1 MTRYVAVIEER
12 PTGFGP
18 TVWVG
23 EVRTDHDDQPIRA
36 WREANSSTSPMSE
49 RRFYGSQ
56 GFYPVSV
63 GATRGDVLAKL
74 TERAANIVESGSAG
88 WSPRTRKAG

>member
-1 MTRYVAVIEER
+1 MTKYVAVIEER

-23 EVRTDHDDQPIRA
+23 EVRTDHDDQPLQA
-36 WREANSSTSPMSE
+36 WRESNSSTAPMSE
-49 RRFYGSQ
+49 HRFPGSQ

-63 GATRGDVLAKL
+63 GTTRDDVLAKL
-74 TERAANIVESGSAG
+74 TERARDIVESAMEPPHRR
-88 WSPRTRKAG
+88 WKAG